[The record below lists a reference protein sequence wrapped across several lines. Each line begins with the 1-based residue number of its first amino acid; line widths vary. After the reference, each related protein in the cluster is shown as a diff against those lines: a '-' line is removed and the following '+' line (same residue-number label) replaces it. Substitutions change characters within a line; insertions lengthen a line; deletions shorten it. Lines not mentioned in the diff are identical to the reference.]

1 MTDFLSKER
10 FKLELRWSCVEY
22 IEDTKCLLKG
32 AYFAGPALQIA
43 QKINNNDHLMLDFYS
58 QYIQLVS
65 GTYVGK
71 FSWQKVNYH
80 KDNVFL
86 SNALLEHDT
95 ELVTVPVLNDN
106 DYFVIDTSDHEISI
120 HSQNLVYKTYV
131 INEENTLYRFE
142 K

>member
-1 MTDFLSKER
+1 MTEFLSKER
-10 FKLELRWSCVEY
+10 FKLELRWSNVEY
-22 IEDTKCLLKG
+22 IEDTKCLLKD
-32 AYFAGPALQIA
+32 AYFSGPALQIA

-58 QYIQLVS
+58 QYIQLVK

-71 FSWQKVNYH
+71 FSWREVNYQ

-86 SNALLEHDT
+86 NNAILEHDT
-95 ELVTVPVLNDN
+95 ELVTVPILNNN

-131 INEENTLYRFE
+131 ISEENTLYRFE